1 MRDITAQMLREVCH
15 DVRVEPPLLPANG
28 HTFEHSTANT
38 ADDAKLDVSARG
50 FWRRGQ
56 QAFVDVRIF
65 NPMARSYLGIP
76 LIAAHKQNEQEKKRR
91 YDERVREV
99 EQAKLTPLVFT
110 TSGGMAPQ
118 AITFYA
124 HLAQQLSEKK
134 KQPKSCVVAW
144 MRCGL
149 SFSLLRSAILCVRG
163 TRSKQPAYVN
173 VGDIDFEEAVVESR
187 IDTRM

>member
-1 MRDITAQMLREVCH
+1 
-15 DVRVEPPLLPANG
+15 
-28 HTFEHSTANT
+28 
-38 ADDAKLDVSARG
+38 
-50 FWRRGQ
+50 
-56 QAFVDVRIF
+56 
-65 NPMARSYLGIP
+65 MARSYLDMS
-76 LIAAHKQNEQEKKRR
+76 LSTAQTQSEQEKKRR
-91 YDERVREV
+91 YDERVYEV
-99 EQAKLTPLVFT
+99 EQGKLTPLVFT

-144 MRCGL
+144 MRCRL

-163 TRSKQPAYVN
+163 TRSKPPAYVN